1 MTSNEAGSLPATWIQ
16 SSVVDVATLIRG
28 VTYKKEESRS
38 EPENGYVPILRAT
51 NITGSS
57 LGFDDLVYV
66 PARCISAEQ
75 LLMEG
80 DVVVASSSGSKE
92 VVGKSGQLLGRSWYG
107 SFGAFCTV
115 LRPDVE
121 LNARYFGFYFQSPD
135 YRKVISDISAG
146 SNINNIKSS
155 DFANHLIPVAPR
167 SEQTRI
173 VAKLEEL
180 LSDLDA
186 GVAELKAAQKKLAQ
200 YRQSLLKAAVE
211 GALTAPWRAAQAKQ
225 KAATETGAQLLARI
239 LSERRKRWEA
249 KQLAHF
255 AEQGKTPPKG
265 WQSKYPKPVAPD
277 TTDLPELPQ
286 GWVWASLDMLGEIAS
301 GVAKGTKRDADVQV
315 RPYLETYDSKLR
327 NGEDPGLKRLFY
339 AMPVH
344 SQFVLL
350 AFLIQQSDVVRKFL
364 DEHLGLD
371 PDEGIESVLFV
382 LRQPPWKSKAT
393 DGDPRFW
400 NARGVVRDFLS
411 HLYDIALAPLDISRR
426 VSTSIWNKETLQ
438 FKYLYVKDIAALRRL
453 VGKQAPAHFFR
464 DLESTHVSELIE
476 EVRIRVRLKK
486 NNGSVTFRELS
497 EGEQQLLTVLG
508 LLRFTAED
516 ESLFL
521 LDEPDTH
528 LNPRWSVDYIS
539 YLKQFI
545 ASGTKQEETSH
556 ILLTTHNPLAI
567 AELDREQVQI
577 LRMTK
582 QDDQRRIVACY
593 PEMAPRGMGYAAIVT
608 SDMFG
613 IASSLDQPT
622 QELLEAQRAFAAKER
637 LTVDEQRELDSIN
650 AQLDRLG
657 FRFFHPDDEYSRY
670 LRLRN
675 DLLVQKFETAQPAE
689 LAKQVVQ
696 MPRTER
702 EVLAKRLIAEL
713 LADEPNSGEGTA
725 S

>member
-1 MTSNEAGSLPATWIQ
+1 MRLDKLTIGSAKDSPTHQFKNLKNVTIDFDQEHWVTVVIGWNGTGKSNVLEALAIIFRDLIAKKRTPAFAFQLAYRMGAGEALRHIYIDADPDREK
-16 SSVVDVATLIRG
+16 DVFLIR
-28 VTYKKEESRS
+28 
-38 EPENGYVPILRAT
+38 
-51 NITGSS
+51 
-57 LGFDDLVYV
+57 
-66 PARCISAEQ
+66 
-75 LLMEG
+75 
-80 DVVVASSSGSKE
+80 
-92 VVGKSGQLLGRSWYG
+92 
-107 SFGAFCTV
+107 
-115 LRPDVE
+115 
-121 LNARYFGFYFQSPD
+121 
-135 YRKVISDISAG
+135 
-146 SNINNIKSS
+146 
-155 DFANHLIPVAPR
+155 
-167 SEQTRI
+167 
-173 VAKLEEL
+173 
-180 LSDLDA
+180 
-186 GVAELKAAQKKLAQ
+186 VAEIEQIRQK
-200 YRQSLLKAAVE
+200 E
-211 GALTAPWRAAQAKQ
+211 
-225 KAATETGAQLLARI
+225 LARG
-239 LSERRKRWEA
+239 LQDFGDRANES
-249 KQLAHF
+249 
-255 AEQGKTPPKG
+255 
-265 WQSKYPKPVAPD
+265 
-277 TTDLPELPQ
+277 PQ
-286 GWVWASLDMLGEIAS
+286 GEPVKLTSFLSADAECLPRYVFSYYSGES
-301 GVAKGTKRDADVQV
+301 PRMHEVF
-315 RPYLETYDSKLR
+315 RPYLEGYDSKLR

-350 AFLIQQSDVVRKFL
+350 AFLIHQSEVVRTFL
-364 DEHLGLD
+364 DDHLGLD

-382 LRQPPWKSKAT
+382 LRQPPWKSKAA

-411 HLYDIALAPLDISRR
+411 RLHDIALAPIEVSRR

-453 VGKQAPAHFFR
+453 VGNQAPAQFFR
-464 DLESTHVSELIE
+464 DLESTYVSELIE

-486 NNGSVTFRELS
+486 NDGSVTFRELS

-508 LLRFTAED
+508 LLRFTAEE

-577 LRMTK
+577 LRMHK
-582 QDDQRRIVACY
+582 QDGHRQILACY

-622 QELLEAQRAFAAKER
+622 QELLETQRAFAAKEK
-637 LTVDEQRELDSIN
+637 LSPDEQLELDGIN

-675 DLLVQKFETAQPAE
+675 EVLVDRFRTERPSE
-689 LAKQVVQ
+689 LAENVVQ
-696 MPRTER
+696 MSRTER
-702 EVLAKRLIAEL
+702 EDLAKNLIAEL
-713 LADEPNSGEGTA
+713 LADEANASQGTKP
-725 S
+725 

>member
-1 MTSNEAGSLPATWIQ
+1 MPPGE
-16 SSVVDVATLIRG
+16 
-28 VTYKKEESRS
+28 
-38 EPENGYVPILRAT
+38 
-51 NITGSS
+51 
-57 LGFDDLVYV
+57 LVK
-66 PARCISAEQ
+66 
-75 LLMEG
+75 LTT
-80 DVVVASSSGSKE
+80 
-92 VVGKSGQLLGRSWYG
+92 
-107 SFGAFCTV
+107 F
-115 LRPDVE
+115 
-121 LNARYFGFYFQSPD
+121 LNADSEYLPRYVFSYYSGESP
-135 YRKVISDISAG
+135 RMHEV
-146 SNINNIKSS
+146 
-155 DFANHLIPVAPR
+155 F
-167 SEQTRI
+167 
-173 VAKLEEL
+173 
-180 LSDLDA
+180 
-186 GVAELKAAQKKLAQ
+186 
-200 YRQSLLKAAVE
+200 
-211 GALTAPWRAAQAKQ
+211 
-225 KAATETGAQLLARI
+225 
-239 LSERRKRWEA
+239 
-249 KQLAHF
+249 
-255 AEQGKTPPKG
+255 
-265 WQSKYPKPVAPD
+265 
-277 TTDLPELPQ
+277 
-286 GWVWASLDMLGEIAS
+286 
-301 GVAKGTKRDADVQV
+301 
-315 RPYLETYDSKLR
+315 RPYLENYDSKLR

-350 AFLIQQSDVVRKFL
+350 AFLIQQSDVVRAFL

-382 LRQPPWKSKAT
+382 LRQPPWKSKAA
-393 DGDPRFW
+393 DGDSRFW

-411 HLYDIALAPLDISRR
+411 RLYDISLAPIEVSRR

-438 FKYLYVKDIAALRRL
+438 FKYLFVKDITALRCL
-453 VGKQAPAHFFR
+453 VSNQSPAQFFR
-464 DLESTHVSELIE
+464 DLESTYVSELIE

-486 NNGSVTFRELS
+486 NDGSVTFRELS

-556 ILLTTHNPLAI
+556 ILLTTHNPLAV

-582 QDDQRRIVACY
+582 QDGQRQIVACY

-637 LTVDEQRELDSIN
+637 LTADEQRQLDGIN
-650 AQLDRLG
+650 VQLDRLG

-675 DLLVQKFETAQPAE
+675 DLLIQQFEKTQPTE
-689 LAKQVVQ
+689 LAKHVVQ
-696 MPRTER
+696 MPRTDR
-702 EVLAKRLIAEL
+702 EVLAKRLIAE
-713 LADEPNSGEGTA
+713 
-725 S
+725 